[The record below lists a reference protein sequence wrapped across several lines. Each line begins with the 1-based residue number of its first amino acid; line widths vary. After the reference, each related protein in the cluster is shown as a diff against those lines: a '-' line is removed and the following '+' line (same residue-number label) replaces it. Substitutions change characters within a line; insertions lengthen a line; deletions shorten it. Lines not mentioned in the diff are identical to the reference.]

1 MSLPFHE
8 PYISTKVIKPNTES
22 MILLS
27 CQIEISMVVRGI
39 ESALTVRNLAS
50 EDMSNE
56 AS

>member
-1 MSLPFHE
+1 
-8 PYISTKVIKPNTES
+8 